1 MWISFHL
8 FINDPVHKCALPIKL
23 IICCRSIWLM
33 VTRYKGA
40 AAPVEWWMAWCLTE
54 AEAVCPLH
62 SSSPTWSPSSH
73 LCQCWDPG
81 QVSGRDSRSTLR
93 RLCYRYSHFTPHAD
107 FGTKVLLSWRFYK
120 LKPLM
125 PYLNGETCIGDEKRQ
140 HRRGKYRSQKA
151 RSPSWKRFP
160 TSATYFI
167 SGDPKGVKIR
177 WVNNISDK
185 YFPLH

>member
-1 MWISFHL
+1 MTRSTS
-8 FINDPVHKCALPIKL
+8 VHCQSSQVRSDNL
-23 IICCRSIWLM
+23 IICSLSIWLM

-107 FGTKVLLSWRFYK
+107 FGTKVLLSWRFCKLSSYK
-120 LKPLM
+120 TSLVLQTQAFNAIFGWWDLYWRWEEEKVQVTKSKIPLR
-125 PYLNGETCIGDEKRQ
+125 EKVP
-140 HRRGKYRSQKA
+140 HI
-151 RSPSWKRFP
+151 W
-160 TSATYFI
+160 
-167 SGDPKGVKIR
+167 
-177 WVNNISDK
+177 
-185 YFPLH
+185 

>member
-1 MWISFHL
+1 MTRSTS
-8 FINDPVHKCALPIKL
+8 VHCQSSQVRSDNL
-23 IICCRSIWLM
+23 IICSLSIWLM

-125 PYLNGETCIGDEKRQ
+125 PYLNGETCIGNEKRQ

-151 RSPSWKRFP
+151 RSPSGKRFP
-160 TSATYFI
+160 TSGKKPHI
-167 SGDPKGVKIR
+167 SFQVIPRGLKSGGE
-177 WVNNISDK
+177 
-185 YFPLH
+185 